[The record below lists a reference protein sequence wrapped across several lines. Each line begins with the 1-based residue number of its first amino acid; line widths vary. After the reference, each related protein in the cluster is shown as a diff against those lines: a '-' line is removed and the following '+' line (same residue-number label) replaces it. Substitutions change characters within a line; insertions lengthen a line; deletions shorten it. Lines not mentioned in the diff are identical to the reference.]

1 MRHGSISAL
10 LILILAIQGV
20 ALQANTPQSKAT
32 PKESV
37 NPIGR
42 WRVKF
47 TMAGLEKNLILVS
60 RTGGVASFF
69 LLDTGPD
76 DKAVPG
82 PQPAAWSQL
91 TNGRVSFSGEAELP
105 LGTCC
110 RELGT
115 LIFKGKFSSANSLA
129 GKVIFITSVDEEEN
143 PNKFR
148 SLVGTFTA
156 TRVTD

>member
-1 MRHGSISAL
+1 MS
-10 LILILAIQGV
+10 
-20 ALQANTPQSKAT
+20 
-32 PKESV
+32 
-37 NPIGR
+37 
-42 WRVKF
+42 
-47 TMAGLEKNLILVS
+47 GLEKNLILVS
-60 RTGGVASFF
+60 KPGGIASFL

-115 LIFKGKFSSANSLA
+115 LIFKGKFSSDNSLA
-129 GKVIFITSVDEEEN
+129 GKVIFITNVDEDEN

-156 TRVTD
+156 TRVTN

>member
-1 MRHGSISAL
+1 ML
-10 LILILAIQGV
+10 LIAILTIQGV
-20 ALQANTPQSKAT
+20 ALQSNTPQSKAT

-47 TMAGLEKNLILVS
+47 KMSGNEKNLILVS
-60 RTGGVASFF
+60 KTGGVASLL

-76 DKAVPG
+76 DKPVPD
-82 PQPAAWSQL
+82 PQPAVWSQL
-91 TNGRVSFSGEAELP
+91 TNDRVSFSGDAELP

-115 LIFKGKFSSANSLA
+115 LIFKGKFGSVNSLA